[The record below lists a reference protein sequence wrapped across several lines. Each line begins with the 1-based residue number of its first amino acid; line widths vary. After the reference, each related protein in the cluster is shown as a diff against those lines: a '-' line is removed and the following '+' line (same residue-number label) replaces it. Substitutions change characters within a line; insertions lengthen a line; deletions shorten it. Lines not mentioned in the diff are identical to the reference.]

1 MEGLVPLIACL
12 NDFLYF
18 YLKIRPMIDE
28 TERMTKREYRILLV
42 TIIGL
47 LIFGLIAM
55 LLVMTA

>member
-1 MEGLVPLIACL
+1 
-12 NDFLYF
+12 
-18 YLKIRPMIDE
+18 MIDE